1 MPKLGTSERL
11 VNITEV
17 VLIIIRSGAECRT
30 LKNRRF
36 RPRKSLDSVNMFI
49 LRLKRSERAFVN
61 DYEVKLTL
69 RVTKEMNERLKK
81 WSYRSGYTRS
91 TLIRSAINH
100 ALNIKKIY

>member
-1 MPKLGTSERL
+1 MF
-11 VNITEV
+11 
-17 VLIIIRSGAECRT
+17 T
-30 LKNRRF
+30 LR
-36 RPRKSLDSVNMFI
+36 I
-49 LRLKRSERAFVN
+49 KRSERALMN

-81 WSYRSGYTRS
+81 WSYRSGYTCS